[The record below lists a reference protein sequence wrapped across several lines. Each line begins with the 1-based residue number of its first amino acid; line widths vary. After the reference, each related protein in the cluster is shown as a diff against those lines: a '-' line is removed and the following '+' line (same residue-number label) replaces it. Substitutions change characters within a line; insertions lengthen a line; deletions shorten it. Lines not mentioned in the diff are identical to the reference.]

1 MSVKLSD
8 CLQGRED
15 AVERR
20 SKSLKSVIV
29 FFGGP
34 TTVHYNVLKNFQR
47 SYILQGLVGQLHLV
61 DTSMTS
67 VLNEKRSHWHWIR
80 HSMID

>member
-34 TTVHYNVLKNFQR
+34 TTVHYNVLKNSTFIYLAGP
-47 SYILQGLVGQLHLV
+47 SWPTSLGGYI
-61 DTSMTS
+61 D
-67 VLNEKRSHWHWIR
+67 
-80 HSMID
+80 D